1 MYGHQL
7 ELDGDLRAKLQRMVT
22 FVALLYT
29 PAWLACPVAA
39 DAPFNDIQLHQDL
52 LQFKAVDGEVAEAV
66 LAVVN
71 RQPPL
76 VPPVADRCS
85 RSLQR
90 EADRR
95 GERGESGKAYQPR
108 YDGRLHRGKYQHKQ
122 VNAAF

>member
-1 MYGHQL
+1 MYAFLQVIYYIKLWMYGNQL
-7 ELDGDLRAKLQRMVT
+7 DLDGDLRAKLQRMVT

-39 DAPFNDIQLHQDL
+39 DAPVNDIQLHHDL

-90 EADRR
+90 EADHR
-95 GERGESGKAYQPR
+95 GEGGESGKA
-108 YDGRLHRGKYQHKQ
+108 
-122 VNAAF
+122 